1 MAEETEKTGQTEQTE
16 QVPNPIKWTLHES
29 HPDLVET
36 VRARLSEVIDPE
48 IGMSI
53 IQLGL
58 VRDVSIENG
67 IAHLKMILTTP
78 FCPYGPAMIEMT
90 RKKAEEALERPVTV
104 ELGMEMW
111 DFSMMEEGAMP
122 EWGMW

>member
-1 MAEETEKTGQTEQTE
+1 MPDSNDSNS
-16 QVPNPIKWTLHES
+16 PNRLVWDIENS
-29 HPDLVET
+29 HPEIVEPFK
-36 VRARLSEVIDPE
+36 ARLREVVDPE
-48 IGMSI
+48 IGLDI
-53 IQLGL
+53 IALGL
-58 VRDVSIENG
+58 VRNVRIQDG
-67 IAHLKMILTTP
+67 QADLYMILTTP

-90 RKKAEEALERPVTV
+90 RRKAEEALGQPVSV

>member
-1 MAEETEKTGQTEQTE
+1 MAKEETPTNRLVWDIENS
-16 QVPNPIKWTLHES
+16 NPEMVES
-29 HPDLVET
+29 FK
-36 VRARLSEVIDPE
+36 ARMREVVDPE
-48 IGMSI
+48 LGLDI
-53 IQLGL
+53 IALGL
-58 VRDVSIENG
+58 VRNVRLDDDG
-67 IAHLKMILTTP
+67 AYMYMILTTP

-90 RKKAEEALERPVTV
+90 RRKAEEALERPVSV

>member
-1 MAEETEKTGQTEQTE
+1 MAKEETP
-16 QVPNPIKWTLHES
+16 PNRPVWDIQNT
-29 HPDLVET
+29 HPEIVEPFKAKM
-36 VRARLSEVIDPE
+36 REVVDPE
-48 IGMSI
+48 IGLDI
-53 IQLGL
+53 IALGL
-58 VRDVSIENG
+58 VRNVSLEQDQAN
-67 IAHLKMILTTP
+67 LYMILTTP

-90 RKKAEEALERPVTV
+90 RRKAEEALERQVNV

>member
-1 MAEETEKTGQTEQTE
+1 MSASNDSNPLNRPVWDIESTHPEIVDTFKT
-16 QVPNPIKWTLHES
+16 HM
-29 HPDLVET
+29 
-36 VRARLSEVIDPE
+36 REVVDPE
-48 IGMSI
+48 IGLDI
-53 IQLGL
+53 IALGL
-58 VRDVSIENG
+58 VRNVRIQDDQQADIY
-67 IAHLKMILTTP
+67 MILTTP

-90 RKKAEEALERPVTV
+90 RRKAEEALERTVSV

>member
-1 MAEETEKTGQTEQTE
+1 MTSSKSTPTNQP
-16 QVPNPIKWTLHES
+16 VWDMES
-29 HPDLVET
+29 THPEMVEPFRT
-36 VRARLSEVIDPE
+36 RLREVVDPE
-48 IGMSI
+48 IGLDI
-53 IQLGL
+53 IALGL
-58 VRDVSIENG
+58 VRNVRIQDEQ
-67 IAHLKMILTTP
+67 AELYMILTTP

-90 RKKAEEALERPVTV
+90 RRKAEEALERPVMV